1 MESGRSGGLLGFN
14 EAAAVVA
21 LEAGAS
27 AGAQRRAF
35 WERRRRQQGN
45 EAVGWVPREL
55 GVGSSALGYLPTGTA
70 RAAATA
76 LGLEWFT
83 ADHQRAPPASNLA
96 LCIYY
101 SCGPPARPT
110 RSRRN
115 DRALS
120 GSCVASP
127 LLSSP
132 PLWRSVLTRASS
144 LLVRLPWRAP
154 CSLGQGCAWVG
165 VGRRGRGGGGLKARH
180 PCLSFAAALWLA
192 VPLLAPELPL
202 PVEVRS
208 FPTTADA
215 TPGHDP
221 TMSACGTVST
231 DRGFASE
238 HRPGA
243 GCCRR
248 TEARSVRCYSNQCQ
262 WESCRVVNKPPEATE
277 YRALVPLA
285 RLAARPSQTG
295 QQQHHQS

>member
-1 MESGRSGGLLGFN
+1 MPALKGNERRGWERRGIRRNRGRDFRTTMESGRSGGLLGFN

-165 VGRRGRGGGGLKARH
+165 GCGETRAWWWGSQGSPSMPQLRRR
-180 PCLSFAAALWLA
+180 SLA
-192 VPLLAPELPL
+192 
-202 PVEVRS
+202 
-208 FPTTADA
+208 
-215 TPGHDP
+215 G
-221 TMSACGTVST
+221 
-231 DRGFASE
+231 
-238 HRPGA
+238 
-243 GCCRR
+243 
-248 TEARSVRCYSNQCQ
+248 
-262 WESCRVVNKPPEATE
+262 
-277 YRALVPLA
+277 
-285 RLAARPSQTG
+285 RPSARARAAIASRG
-295 QQQHHQS
+295 AFFSHHC